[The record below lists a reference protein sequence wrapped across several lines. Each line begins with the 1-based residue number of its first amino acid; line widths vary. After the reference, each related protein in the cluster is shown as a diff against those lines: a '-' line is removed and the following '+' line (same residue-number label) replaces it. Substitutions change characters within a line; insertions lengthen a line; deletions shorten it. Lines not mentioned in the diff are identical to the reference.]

1 VNNLL
6 TDTCQVL
13 RRTPGAF
20 DPATGSTGAAGS
32 TTVYTGA
39 CRVAPVAVV
48 GRAGREVV
56 SEEAI
61 VNRDQ
66 YVFLPF
72 TATGI
77 KSEDIVKVT
86 AHEDADM
93 VNKEM
98 TVRTVS
104 AEASPNTSAAV
115 RWLIAEEIQEG
126 P

>member
-1 VNNLL
+1 VSYVGLL
-6 TDTCQVL
+6 KDTCQIL

-20 DPATGSTGAAGS
+20 DPNTGSTGAAGS
-32 TTVYTGA
+32 TTIYTGA
-39 CRVAPVAVV
+39 CRVAPVS
-48 GRAGREVV
+48 GMAGRVQV
-56 SEEAI
+56 SEEAV

-72 TATGI
+72 SATGI

-104 AEASPNTSAAV
+104 AEASPLTSLAV